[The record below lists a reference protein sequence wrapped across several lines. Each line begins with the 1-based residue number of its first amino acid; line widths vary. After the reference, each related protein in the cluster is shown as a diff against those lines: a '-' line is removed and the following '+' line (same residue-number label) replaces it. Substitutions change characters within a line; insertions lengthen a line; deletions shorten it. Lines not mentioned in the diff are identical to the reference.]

1 MKIKMYKMW
10 SFILELIFPS
20 RGIDKAIREIT
31 ADEFMEKAELYQGN
45 EFEDVRIVFNY
56 KDNLVKRALWQLK
69 YMRNRELAKLFAE
82 IIYGTLLEELSELEI
97 FQNFEK
103 PYLVP
108 IPISKKRLRERGFN
122 QMELVARELSI
133 LDDGNSFKVA
143 LRILEKVKETPS
155 QTSLTKAERMKN
167 LKGSFALRDKRI
179 LEKRNI
185 ILLDDVI
192 TTGSTIEE
200 AKRVLYEVGV
210 KNIYTIVIA
219 H

>member
-1 MKIKMYKMW
+1 MYKMW

>member
-1 MKIKMYKMW
+1 MKIKMYKIW
-10 SFILELIFPS
+10 NFILELIFPS
-20 RGIDKAIREIT
+20 REMDRVIREIT
-31 ADEFMEKAELYQGN
+31 ADEFMEKAEPCGDN
-45 EFEDVRIVFNY
+45 EFKDVRIIFNY
-56 KDNLVKRALWQLK
+56 RDNLVKRALWQLK
-69 YMRNRELAKLFAE
+69 YMRNKNLAKLFAE

-103 PYLVP
+103 PFLVP

-133 LDDGNSFKVA
+133 LDEGSSFKVA

-155 QTSLTKAERMKN
+155 QTSLKKEERVKN
-167 LKGSFALRDKRI
+167 LKDSFALSDKRV

-192 TTGSTIEE
+192 TTGSTIAE
-200 AKRVLYEVGV
+200 AKKVLYEVGV
-210 KNIYTIVIA
+210 KNIYTITIA